1 VGSLRFDYECNAT
14 EEVATMKLDNTMT
27 VPSMPLNPAC
37 ALPVSLPAT
46 AAPAWMAAERTQV
59 ELVRILPTSARFV
72 QAPRVHQV
80 PAQAEL
86 GKAALVRIEGNKGTT
101 GFKGSNSTISSKR
114 YTDGDGGAPPRGRP
128 V

>member
-1 VGSLRFDYECNAT
+1 M

-27 VPSMPLNPAC
+27 VLSMPLNPVC
-37 ALPVSLPAT
+37 ALPVLLPAT

-59 ELVRILPTSARFV
+59 ELVRILPTAAGLV
-72 QAPRVHQV
+72 QTPRVHQV
-80 PAQAEL
+80 PAQAESGQL
-86 GKAALVRIEGNKGTT
+86 ALVRVEGNNGTT

>member
-1 VGSLRFDYECNAT
+1 MRIDI
-14 EEVATMKLDNTMT
+14 MMR
-27 VPSMPLNPAC
+27 VPSMLLNPAC

-59 ELVRILPTSARFV
+59 ELVRILPTAAVSV
-72 QAPRVHQV
+72 PAPRVHQV
-80 PAQAEL
+80 QIQSEL
-86 GKAALVRIEGNKGTT
+86 GKAALVRVDGNNGTT

-114 YTDGDGGAPPRGRP
+114 YTDGGSGVPPRGRP

>member
-1 VGSLRFDYECNAT
+1 
-14 EEVATMKLDNTMT
+14 MKLNITMT
-27 VPSMPLNPAC
+27 APSMPLTAAC
-37 ALPVSLPAT
+37 ALPVLLPT
-46 AAPAWMAAERTQV
+46 NAAPLAWSAAERTQV
-59 ELVRILPTSARFV
+59 ELVRILPTAARFV

-86 GKAALVRIEGNKGTT
+86 GKSALVSIEGNKGTT

-114 YTDGDGGAPPRGRP
+114 YTDGGSGVPPRGRP

>member
-1 VGSLRFDYECNAT
+1 M
-14 EEVATMKLDNTMT
+14 EEVATMKLEITMT
-27 VPSMPLNPAC
+27 VASMPLNHAC

-59 ELVRILPTSARFV
+59 ELVRTLPTAARLV
-72 QAPRVHQV
+72 PAPRVHQV

-86 GKAALVRIEGNKGTT
+86 GESALVRIEGNNGTT
-101 GFKGSNSTISSKR
+101 GFKGSNITISSKR
-114 YTDGDGGAPPRGRP
+114 YTDGGSGVPPRGRP

>member
-1 VGSLRFDYECNAT
+1 MRIDMN
-14 EEVATMKLDNTMT
+14 MR
-27 VPSMPLNPAC
+27 VPSMLLNPAC

-59 ELVRILPTSARFV
+59 ELVRILPTSAESV
-72 QAPRVHQV
+72 PAPRVHQV

-86 GKAALVRIEGNKGTT
+86 GKATLVSVEGNKGTT

>member
-1 VGSLRFDYECNAT
+1 MRIDMN
-14 EEVATMKLDNTMT
+14 MR
-27 VPSMPLNPAC
+27 VPSMLLNPAC

-46 AAPAWMAAERTQV
+46 AAPAWMAAERTA
-59 ELVRILPTSARFV
+59 ELVRILPTSAESV
-72 QAPRVHQV
+72 PAPQEHQV
-80 PAQAEL
+80 LAQAEL
-86 GKAALVRIEGNKGTT
+86 GKATLVRIEGNKGTT